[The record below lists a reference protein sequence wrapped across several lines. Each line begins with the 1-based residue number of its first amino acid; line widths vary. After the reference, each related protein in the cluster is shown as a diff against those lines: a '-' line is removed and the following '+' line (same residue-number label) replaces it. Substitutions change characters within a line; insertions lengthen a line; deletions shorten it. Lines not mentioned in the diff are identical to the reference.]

1 MIIPVAKNGNL
12 SLCDNWR
19 GISLLDVVG
28 KTFAR
33 VLQQHLQLVAEEELA
48 ESQCSFCK
56 GRGYMDMIFCAGQLA
71 EKLIEHEEQ
80 LHVVFINFKKA
91 YDSIPREAMWKA
103 LEKYGLPPVMTSL
116 IRSFHEGMLA
126 ELKITG

>member
-1 MIIPVAKNGNL
+1 MVKFIGSAFSEHIQELFETVWAEGRVPSKWVDAVIVPVPKKGDL

-48 ESQCSFCK
+48 ESQCSFHK
-56 GRGYMDMIFCAGQLA
+56 GCGCMDMIFCAQQLV
-71 EKLIEHEEQ
+71 KKSIEHEKQ
-80 LHVVFINFKKA
+80 LHVVFIDFKKA
-91 YDSIPREAMWKA
+91 YDSVPC
-103 LEKYGLPPVMTSL
+103 
-116 IRSFHEGMLA
+116 
-126 ELKITG
+126 